1 MSTDKQTATQSH
13 PARFPLLVS
22 LLLLLCIGGV
32 LYWQHRQHT
41 ALQANLL
48 AAAEKKYAEL
58 HAEDDALRSILALE
72 PCEAKKT
79 LSARRSQ

>member
-1 MSTDKQTATQSH
+1 MPTDNQTVQQSH
-13 PARFPLLVS
+13 PARLPLLVS

-32 LYWQHRQHT
+32 LYWLYGQHT

-48 AAAEKKYAEL
+48 AAAEKTYAAL
-58 HAEDDALRSILALE
+58 HAEDDALRTILALE

-79 LSARRSQ
+79 LSARRSK